1 MKEKVKNFVSEIPFL
16 SRADAYVALDNVQ
29 EKMDREN
36 LKTFSLEQLCQMIGV
51 IPDESLGDPK
61 TYVWSYEDFDD
72 AIVRFTGRNRTE
84 RLPSYA
90 IYSVILPEP
99 KIDETV

>member
-16 SRADAYVALDNVQ
+16 GRADAYVVLDNVQ
-29 EKMDREN
+29 EKMEREN

-51 IPDESLGDPK
+51 IPDESLGDPR
-61 TYVWSYEDFDD
+61 TYVWSYEDFND
-72 AIVRFTGRNRTE
+72 AIVRFTGRRTGG
-84 RLPSYA
+84 LPSYA